1 MSAARAGGYLQSASW
16 SAPISDLEVARR
28 IAFLLEL
35 GRRTPTAERTSLGR
49 PTGSDARRAT
59 PVHHAHGRQ
68 ARQRSDFHACRRR
81 SVGQVASV
89 AADVR
94 GMRAREDQAGPVV
107 PRPTPYPQ
115 TEICLSRSA
124 LVEIVRAELIDYC
137 YGRRE
142 LGPARLEE
150 DARYLGFA
158 ICDRAL
164 LIQGESDA
172 LL

>member
-35 GRRTPTAERTSLGR
+35 GRRTPTPERTR
-49 PTGSDARRAT
+49 
-59 PVHHAHGRQ
+59 
-68 ARQRSDFHACRRR
+68 
-81 SVGQVASV
+81 
-89 AADVR
+89 
-94 GMRAREDQAGPVV
+94 VV
-107 PRPTPYPQ
+107 
-115 TEICLSRSA
+115 E
-124 LVEIVRAELIDYC
+124 VVRAELIDYC